1 MKSVPEFPIEVIL
14 KQEEQNNFAEAY
26 LYFSDSVQMW
36 VAYGPSAYTLRL
48 MCKKFGCDCQRSFS
62 LRTSMP
68 CSILCDESVALLKS
82 VGLAVEEKDAT
93 LHITFADTMDRN
105 DYRRW
110 VARLK
115 EVAESDKVMHIE
127 TSVSKFVPKGEYI
140 PDGMSIVAQYTK
152 RASDFILSFIAI
164 IVFSPLYLICYILVK
179 RGDGG
184 PAIYK
189 QERIGRFGRPFYIY
203 KFRTMRLDAEK
214 MGPQLSH
221 GGGDNDPRLTKIGKS
236 LRAHHLDELPQLFN
250 VFIGDMSFVGHRPE
264 RKFYIDQIM
273 EYDKRYIYLYQ
284 IRPGV
289 TSYATLHNGY
299 TDTMEKMLQRLEYDL
314 YYLRHRSAWFDFKI
328 LFQTFCRIVFGKI
341 F

>member
-1 MKSVPEFPIEVIL
+1 MKKGPEIPTEVVQQ
-14 KQEEQNNFAEAY
+14 KEELNNLSEAN
-26 LYFSDSVQMW
+26 LYFSESVQMW
-36 VAYGPSAYTLRL
+36 VAYGPSAYVLRL
-48 MCKKFGCDCQRSFS
+48 MSKRFGCECQRSYS

-68 CSILCDESVALLKS
+68 CSILCSESVELLKS
-82 VGLAVEEKDAT
+82 VALKVDEGKDE
-93 LHITFADTMDRN
+93 LHLVFADVMDKN
-105 DYRRW
+105 DYLRW
-110 VARLK
+110 VNKLK
-115 EVAESDKVMHIE
+115 EVAECDRVMRIE
-127 TSVSKFVPKGEYI
+127 TSVSADIPKGEFI
-140 PDGMSIVAQYTK
+140 ADGMSVIAQYTK
-152 RASDFILSFIAI
+152 RFSDFILSGLAI
-164 IVFSPLYLICYILVK
+164 IIFSPLYLICYILVK
-179 RGDGG
+179 REDGG

-203 KFRTMRLDAEK
+203 KFRSMRLDAEK

-221 GGGDNDPRLTKIGKS
+221 GGGDNDPRLTNIGHK

-250 VFIGDMSFVGHRPE
+250 VFKGDMSFVGHRPE

-314 YYLRHRSAWFDFKI
+314 YYLRNRSALFDFKI

>member
-1 MKSVPEFPIEVIL
+1 MKKDSEIL
-14 KQEEQNNFAEAY
+14 MDARLRKEEQNDFSEAN

-36 VAYGPSAYTLRL
+36 VAYGPSAYVLRL
-48 MCKKFGCDCQRSFS
+48 MSKRFGCECQRSFS

-68 CSILCDESVALLKS
+68 CSILCSESVELLKS
-82 VGLAVEEKDAT
+82 VAVKVEGDASE
-93 LHITFADTMDRN
+93 LYIAFADTLDKN

-110 VARLK
+110 VQRLK
-115 EVAESDKVMHIE
+115 EVAESDEVMKIE
-127 TSVSKFVPKGEYI
+127 TSVSDRVPKGEFI
-140 PDGMSIVAQYTK
+140 PDGMTAFAQYMK

-164 IVFSPLYLICYILVK
+164 VIFLPLYLICYILVK
-179 RGDGG
+179 REDGG

-203 KFRTMRLDAEK
+203 KLRTMRLDAEK

-221 GGGDNDPRLTKIGKS
+221 GGGDNDPRLTKIGRI

-273 EYDKRYIYLYQ
+273 EYDKRYVYLYQ

-314 YYLRHRSAWFDFKI
+314 YYLRGRSTWFDFKI
-328 LFQTFCRIVFGKI
+328 LFQTFCRIVFGKV

>member
-1 MKSVPEFPIEVIL
+1 MKSVPEIPVEIVLQKEM
-14 KQEEQNNFAEAY
+14 QNNFSEAY
-26 LYFSDSVQMW
+26 LYFSDGVQMW

-48 MCKKFGCDCQRSFS
+48 MSKRFGCECQRSFS

-68 CSILCDESVALLKS
+68 CSILCCESVELLKS
-82 VGLAVEEKDAT
+82 VATKVEGDDSK
-93 LHITFADTMDRN
+93 LHITFADTMDKN

-110 VARLK
+110 VAKLK

-127 TSVSKFVPKGEYI
+127 TSVSQYVPKGEYI
-140 PDGMSIVAQYTK
+140 ADGMSVVAQYLK
-152 RASDFILSFIAI
+152 RASDFILSLIAI
-164 IVFSPLYLICYILVK
+164 IVFSPLYLICYVLVK
-179 RGDGG
+179 REDGG
-184 PAIYK
+184 PALYK
-189 QERIGRFGRPFYIY
+189 QERIGRFGRPFHIY
-203 KFRTMRLDAEK
+203 KFRSMRLDAED

-221 GGGDNDPRLTKIGKS
+221 GGGDNDPRLTKIGRF

-250 VFIGDMSFVGHRPE
+250 VFRGDMSFVGHRPE